1 MNRRRFLIS
10 SAALPV
16 AGMIPQARGSTTD
29 TPHIGIFTSS
39 PRAFSTNSYWL
50 TGSNG
55 LVFIDTQFLPSDA
68 SRMREAAMK
77 ETGKPVAAAIVLH
90 PNPDKFNGT
99 ATLQSKGVKVFSSS
113 QVIAHIPA
121 VHDIRRGWF
130 YDDFKPDYPAQAPV
144 LESLGTTSRTF
155 TEAGLTVDVHV
166 LGAGCSAA
174 HVVVQAGDIIFPGD
188 LIPSGT
194 HAWLELGM
202 IDQWLARLTEL
213 RAMKP
218 VKIYPGRGPAGGVE
232 LITQAE
238 TYLKFV
244 RDTVLAAKPSG
255 ELSRFRQWRLAA
267 AIESRYPELGYP
279 IFMRDGLPAIWKRLQ
294 S

>member
-1 MNRRRFLIS
+1 MNRRRFLILS
-10 SAALPV
+10 TALPI
-16 AGMIPQARGSTTD
+16 AGMISQARGSAID
-29 TPHIGIFTSS
+29 SPRVGIFTSS

-55 LVFIDTQFLPSDA
+55 LVFIDTQLLPSDA
-68 SRMREAAMK
+68 LRMRDAAMK
-77 ETGKPVAAAIVLH
+77 ETGKSVIAAIVLH
-90 PNPDKFNGT
+90 PNPDKFNGA
-99 ATLQSKGVKVFSSS
+99 ATLQSKGVKVFTSSLVM
-113 QVIAHIPA
+113 QHIPA
-121 VHDIRRGWF
+121 VHDIRLGWF

-144 LESLGTTSRTF
+144 LESLGATSRKF
-155 TEAGLTVDVHV
+155 TEAGLTVDVHM

-218 VKIYPGRGPAGGVE
+218 IKIYPGRGPAGGVE

-238 TYLKFV
+238 AYLKFV
-244 RDTVLAAKPSG
+244 RDTVQAAKPSG

-267 AIESRYPELGYP
+267 AIESRFPELGYP
-279 IFMRDGLPAIWKRLQ
+279 IFMRDGLAAVWKGLQ
-294 S
+294 